1 MWVYKHD
8 LFQRE
13 KPELLH
19 LVRRRTCP
27 GNDKRKQRLP
37 RQPKENPKA
46 NDSDDEDDASSE
58 ASPVAV
64 QQPVEPR
71 VVFAPSRKRT
81 MTVSDFEKPRGTKR
95 STPEPSPAVV
105 VDATMLRSLST
116 SAVSEES
123 DDQASAT
130 KVNEAEQSAIVSD
143 VASQL
148 AKYARM
154 AQKGSSGR
162 SSRRSGSGM
171 VTPPNFKTSS
181 GNLLTYDDECVD
193 EDIKENDQVPAIQ
206 STGSNMTED
215 SPHAKGTFMPE
226 PVSFDVAQAIIK
238 SIVDNSAGHPERETL
253 VSAANVACFCM
264 AATPSI
270 TAGTNLL
277 CRKILDLFLQSE
289 SLAQEFLYYRSALYP
304 LQNDDIRSGFSGP
317 EERQNGGLST
327 KNIWERVDRR
337 GDALREFS
345 VFAVNRIFMVM
356 DFSSESG
363 VLPEEATALLE
374 QTAAVWQKLILST
387 E

>member
-46 NDSDDEDDASSE
+46 NDSDDEDDVSSE

-95 STPEPSPAVV
+95 STPEPSPPVV

-130 KVNEAEQSAIVSD
+130 RVNEAEQSAIVSD

-154 AQKGSSGR
+154 AQKGSGGR
-162 SSRRSGSGM
+162 SRRSGSGM

-193 EDIKENDQVPAIQ
+193 EDIKENDQVPAIH

-215 SPHAKGTFMPE
+215 SPHPKGTSMPE

-238 SIVDNSAGHPERETL
+238 SVVDNSAGHPERETL
-253 VSAANVACFCM
+253 VSAANLACFCM

-289 SLAQEFLYYRSALYP
+289 SLAQEFLNYRSALYP